1 MKYKNFTVRFLS
13 LAVIAGALFSYNS
26 VAAERHLLV
35 EENENKISEA
45 EAYNESIMAL
55 ESAEGVSSGENTG
68 IETGRSVYVD
78 GIWEG
83 TGMGFGGD
91 INVAVTVEG
100 GKITHVEILSAK
112 SEDSAYLKMAEEL
125 TDHIV
130 EEQNTEIDTIS
141 GATYSS
147 GGILDAVSDALS
159 KAVAP

>member
-26 VAAERHLLV
+26 VAAERRLMV
-35 EENENKISEA
+35 EKNENKISEA

-68 IETGRSVYVD
+68 IEAGRSVYAD
-78 GIWEG
+78 GVWEG

-91 INVAVTVEG
+91 INVAVTVES

-147 GGILDAVSDALS
+147 RGILGAASDALS
-159 KAVAP
+159 KAVSP